1 MVYLKTFESYSNG
14 SLYINDIIS
23 LDEYN
28 FSYKDSSV
36 KCENNLFNQVVES
49 VVKKFCSDIFKFKNV
64 NIIWTDKK
72 DIDNVFSYY
81 VRGSFLSGPILV
93 LFESSFNNILDNYK
107 LDSVRYK
114 KSSYDLLEQRIYH
127 SLSHGICD
135 VDNYYIFGIKRILDY
150 TNEEDYVN
158 NLVLDFKQDKVLDSV
173 RSLCDKFCSKSWIGK
188 DISYNK
194 STNFY

>member
-1 MVYLKTFESYSNG
+1 MEYLKTFESYTNG
-14 SLYINDIIS
+14 SLYISDIIS

-28 FSYKDSSV
+28 FSYKDSSI
-36 KCENNLFNQVVES
+36 KSENNLFNQIVGS

-64 NIIWTDKK
+64 NIIWTDKR

-81 VRGSFLSGPILV
+81 VRESFLTGPVLV
-93 LFESSFNNILDNYK
+93 LFESSFNSILDNYR

-114 KSSYDLLEQRIYH
+114 KESYDLLEKRIYH

-135 VDNYYIFGIKRILDY
+135 VDNYYIFGIKRTLDY
-150 TNEEDYVN
+150 TNEEDYVKT
-158 NLVLDFKQDKVLDSV
+158 LVLDFKQDKVSDSV

-188 DISYNK
+188 DINYNK
-194 STNFY
+194 SW